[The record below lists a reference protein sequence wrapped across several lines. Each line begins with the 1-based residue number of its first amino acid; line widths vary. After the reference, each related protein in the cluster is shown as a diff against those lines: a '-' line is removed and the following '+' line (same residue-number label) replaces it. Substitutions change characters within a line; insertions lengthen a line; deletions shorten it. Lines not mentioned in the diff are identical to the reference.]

1 MEYQLLAS
9 RIPPREVSAV
19 EQVLFNRGID
29 PENVEHYL
37 NTTDED
43 ILNFEAYSRSMDA
56 NSYIEMVI
64 KDIEDNKNTSYAS
77 PQVLR
82 YAKKVI
88 EFRKRINK

>member
-1 MEYQLLAS
+1 MS
-9 RIPPREVSAV
+9 DVDAV
-19 EQVLFNRGID
+19 IKDYIVA
-29 PENVEHYL
+29 
-37 NTTDED
+37 TTDED

-77 PQVLR
+77 PQALR

-88 EFRKRINK
+88 EFRKRINKN